1 MKVNDSQEMNSYD
14 YFCDFAW
21 ERLEDV
27 CGLIQSEGIPS
38 FSPFIEFVEGCAFI
52 CLYDL
57 SANDQEESFGF
68 TLKDVADDTFMGRFI
83 EENLRLVSRRK
94 YRQ

>member
-27 CGLIQSEGIPS
+27 CGLTQSEGIPS
-38 FSPFIEFVEGCAFI
+38 YSPYIEFVEGCVFI
-52 CLYDL
+52 CLRDL
-57 SANDQEESFGF
+57 SEKDQEDTFGF
-68 TLKDVADDTFMGRFI
+68 TLKHVCDRTFIRRFI
-83 EENLRLVSRRK
+83 DENW
-94 YRQ
+94 